1 VNQHVREVV
10 LKFQALLLL
19 QFLHLL
25 DLLLL
30 IHCHVGHLVVH
41 GRGLLLLTRMLL
53 LRVRVHG
60 EGGLLDDLLDH
71 AFFNI
76 LVQVVLLIFL
86 ADIFI
91 QIIIIEVVLFI
102 FICGWGLRLLMR
114 PVFDPERRLNAHY
127 LRVLLIY
134 LLNLILFTLLGVGLL
149 DLLLVAYH
157 V

>member
-1 VNQHVREVV
+1 MNQHVRKVV
-10 LKFQALLLL
+10 LKFQTLLLL

-30 IHCHVGHLVVH
+30 IHCHVGHLFVH

-60 EGGLLDDLLDH
+60 EGGLLDDLLNH
-71 AFFNI
+71 AFLNI
-76 LVQVVLLIFL
+76 IVQVVFFILL

-91 QIIIIEVVLFI
+91 QVIIIEVVLFI

-114 PVFDPERRLNAHY
+114 PVFDPERGLNAHD
-127 LRVLLIY
+127 LGVLLID
-134 LLNLILFTLLGVGLL
+134 LLHLILLKLFRVGLF
-149 DLLLVAYH
+149 DLLLIA
-157 V
+157 

>member
-1 VNQHVREVV
+1 MNQHVCEVV

-30 IHCHVGHLVVH
+30 IHCHVWHLVVH
-41 GRGLLLLTRMLL
+41 GWGLLLLTLMLL

-71 AFFNI
+71 AFLNI
-76 LVQVVLLIFL
+76 IVQVVFLILL

-91 QIIIIEVVLFI
+91 QVIIIEVILFI

-114 PVFDPERRLNAHY
+114 PVFDPEGWLNAHD
-127 LRVLLIY
+127 LSVLLID
-134 LLNLILFTLLGVGLL
+134 LLHLILLKLFRVGLL
-149 DLLLVAYH
+149 DLLLIA
-157 V
+157 

>member
-1 VNQHVREVV
+1 VNQHIGEIV

-19 QFLHLL
+19 ELLHLL

-41 GRGLLLLTRMLL
+41 GRGLMLLIRMLL
-53 LRVRVHG
+53 LGVRVHG
-60 EGGLLDDLLDH
+60 EGGLLDNLLDH

-76 LVQVVLLIFL
+76 IVQVVLLIFL

-91 QIIIIEVVLFI
+91 QVIIIEVVLFI

-114 PVFDPERRLNAHY
+114 PVFDPERGLNAHDLSVFLIDLLHLIFFKF
-127 LRVLLIY
+127 LRVC
-134 LLNLILFTLLGVGLL
+134 LL
-149 DLLLVAYH
+149 DLLLIA
-157 V
+157 

>member
-1 VNQHVREVV
+1 
-10 LKFQALLLL
+10 
-19 QFLHLL
+19 
-25 DLLLL
+25 
-30 IHCHVGHLVVH
+30 
-41 GRGLLLLTRMLL
+41 MLL

-76 LVQVVLLIFL
+76 LVQVILLILL

-102 FICGWGLRLLMR
+102 FISGRRLRLLMR
-114 PVFDPERRLNAHY
+114 PVFDPERRLNAHD

-134 LLNLILFTLLGVGLL
+134 LLHLILFTVLGVGLL
-149 DLLLVAYH
+149 HLLLVAYH

>member
-1 VNQHVREVV
+1 MNQHVREVV

-30 IHCHVGHLVVH
+30 IHCHVWHLVVH
-41 GRGLLLLTRMLL
+41 GWGLLLLTWMLL

-71 AFFNI
+71 AFLNI
-76 LVQVVLLIFL
+76 IVQVVFLILL

-91 QIIIIEVVLFI
+91 QVIIIEVILFI

-114 PVFDPERRLNAHY
+114 PVFDPERGLNAHD
-127 LRVLLIY
+127 LSVLLID
-134 LLNLILFTLLGVGLL
+134 LLHLILLKLFRVGLL
-149 DLLLVAYH
+149 DLLLIA
-157 V
+157 